1 MDFRFFYREWTRT
14 RSTKMTQ
21 IREPPLNSQSAIIRT
36 QNNDCWGRTTDPPLY
51 NAASYWIDGNCVQ
64 WLQRGQNVPFYRANK
79 DGDLIS
85 PLLSHMGGIAK
96 VPTSQRSSI
105 LYLSLCLLFPLYF
118 LVPRARPSHQMIRKP
133 AKKDLFKFDARRE
146 RQSVLVQNY
155 IIYCCFEC
163 NLYNSFTFMSVL
175 CLLSVNNDQSAAI
188 NVRLAMHIWWCYLE
202 ITLITGTTRTGTF
215 ARARPMICN
224 GKESQDF
231 IGIWVGQELEAFSN
245 DNRET
250 R

>member
-1 MDFRFFYREWTRT
+1 MIAKRT
-14 RSTKMTQ
+14 
-21 IREPPLNSQSAIIRT
+21 
-36 QNNDCWGRTTDPPLY
+36 
-51 NAASYWIDGNCVQ
+51 NCTFLLVK
-64 WLQRGQNVPFYRANK
+64 QRWRPYFPVALPQ
-79 DGDLIS
+79 
-85 PLLSHMGGIAK
+85 GGIAK

-105 LYLSLCLLFPLYF
+105 LFCPSLCLLSPFISQF
-118 LVPRARPSHQMIRKP
+118 LGPSLVIRWLESQQ
-133 AKKDLFKFDARRE
+133 KKDLFKFDARRE

-215 ARARPMICN
+215 ARVQWFAMERNPRISSEC
-224 GKESQDF
+224 G
-231 IGIWVGQELEAFSN
+231 
-245 DNRET
+245 
-250 R
+250 